1 MSKIIRYLPELQDDE
16 QLHVATLYRD
26 MTDEQAEQ
34 FARVYRQRRKE
45 TNITLATGLVF
56 LLGFAGIQRLYLG
69 QVGMGLLYVFTW
81 GLCGIGQIVDLV
93 RHKELTYRYNQRQAE
108 EVAML
113 VRGAFPSAPK
123 ALSEGSADG

>member
-16 QLHVATLYRD
+16 QLYVATLYRD
-26 MTDEQAEQ
+26 MTDKQAEE

-56 LLGFAGIQRLYLG
+56 LLGFAGIQRFYLG

-93 RHKELTYRYNQRQAE
+93 RYKELTYRCN
-108 EVAML
+108 
-113 VRGAFPSAPK
+113 
-123 ALSEGSADG
+123 